1 MFVPLGVSVV
11 LLTGSMTGKQKKDV
25 RERIAAGEVQV
36 VIGTH
41 ALLSES
47 TRFDNLGLVITD
59 EQHRFG
65 VGQRSRLSAKGEDPH
80 LLVMSATPIPRTLA
94 LILYGDLD
102 VSILDELPGTD
113 GVTEIGTLSFYM
125 CLNLRNITLPENL
138 KNTLGSHPTFIRWAI
153 RLRQLRLTQWL
164 DSLKSH
170 LSPQKEFSDNLMK
183 YVVKEQVIPYKSKL
197 FQQGLEQF
205 QNNMKLVLNLFKKHQ
220 IPVFFSTVG
229 VNLKDLKPFKSISS
243 DEHSADEY
251 YQLAQEQLQAQDSI
265 AAYTSF
271 SRARDLDALR
281 FRASKEI
288 NEIIRELA
296 KDDDNIY
303 LVNTEEEFNRKK
315 PVRYSRRELL
325 LEQ

>member
-1 MFVPLGVSVV
+1 
-11 LLTGSMTGKQKKDV
+11 
-25 RERIAAGEVQV
+25 
-36 VIGTH
+36 
-41 ALLSES
+41 
-47 TRFDNLGLVITD
+47 
-59 EQHRFG
+59 
-65 VGQRSRLSAKGEDPH
+65 
-80 LLVMSATPIPRTLA
+80 
-94 LILYGDLD
+94 
-102 VSILDELPGTD
+102 
-113 GVTEIGTLSFYM
+113 
-125 CLNLRNITLPENL
+125 
-138 KNTLGSHPTFIRWAI
+138 
-153 RLRQLRLTQWL
+153 
-164 DSLKSH
+164 
-170 LSPQKEFSDNLMK
+170 MK

-303 LVNTEEEFNRKK
+303 LVNTEEEFNRKS
-315 PVRYSRRELL
+315 RYSRMRIIAGTRTSYYRRASGDRKLL
-325 LEQ
+325 FGSSSAKPILFFQQKTTNRHFRRSIQLSCFRV